1 MQDDRLTTRFTKDPK
16 FKFVVSLAIMWA
28 LLSTLVLAAVL
39 QIVAVA
45 AGTSNSVALL
55 VIVICVLGL
64 ITNGVTAWRNRYAF
78 RPAPVD
84 PGSTR

>member
-28 LLSTLVLAAVL
+28 LLSTLVFAAVM
-39 QIVAVA
+39 QITAVA
-45 AGTSNSVALL
+45 AGTSNGGALF
-55 VIVICVLGL
+55 VIGICVLGL